1 MREKTR
7 AVKTF
12 TVAGNFYNL
21 LKDIAAVGN
30 RTEHGVPGGLTV
42 FGAPA
47 VLVRGMSVAGKDND

>member
-1 MREKTR
+1 M
-7 AVKTF
+7 
-12 TVAGNFYNL
+12 AGNFYNL